1 MADGDLLGSRYEV
14 LRTVSDGRRAKV
26 LQAIDRVHDRLVA
39 LKVFPVSDLDRDEL
53 LTEARALMSIAPHP
67 ALPVVR
73 GDFFTDD
80 GHHYVLVMNWIDGT
94 DLQQVLE
101 EEGDPGLLLEEVIAD
116 LGQVADALDHLH
128 AHEPPIVHGDVKP
141 ANLVRTAA
149 GRVVLVDFDIA
160 GARAGQDRWGTVG
173 FVAPEVMAGDKPGP
187 ASDVFGLAATAVT
200 LLNGRPPSEA
210 PPSYP
215 GIDPAEQGQLARI
228 LRGALATDP
237 ARRPRSAGKLVHS
250 LRGAGRAD
258 QPSGIVALLATEVA
272 DTGRLWDEDPNEM
285 RVAMTRLRDVRDEA
299 VQRGGGRIV
308 TSMNEG
314 DRTIAVFREASSAA
328 LAALDLHDGLARL
341 VLPPGIDV
349 RLRAAIAVGEATLVD
364 GVYTGAV
371 VDLVLRLRSSA
382 GPGMTITTE
391 ATAELLVGLVGPEMS
406 IVPLGKIVTPSLRH
420 GKSIFALT
428 RAGAEGIATMP
439 LHPVVQAADP
449 AVIEAE
455 VSRRALIVAAL
466 QHAGTL
472 MSVTLVGLAVIFR
485 LVLSPEIGLE
495 WVGMLTI
502 ALGSL
507 ASIASFGWCYSSG
520 YLEAQARIAEGRRDR
535 EIEARARDVARER
548 AESRRRLE
556 VGFARLATTDG
567 REGGRVLAALG
578 GGFDGIAELLRRA
591 DGRLSVSMSS
601 LLPNLSDETY
611 RHGMSALS
619 DAVELFESAD
629 GGQRRRLEDDLIEIE
644 ERLVCDIS
652 ADERGRLRDEQR
664 LASHRQLLTR
674 LEESR
679 QRARDLVFEAERCTA
694 ALAEAHIELA
704 SVRAGDT
711 QVDVDAVVR
720 TLQQTIRRVRDVQ
733 DEFRRLGH

>member
-14 LRTVSDGRRAKV
+14 LRTVSQGRRAQV
-26 LQAIDRVHDRLVA
+26 LQAIDLLHGRPVA

-80 GHHYVLVMNWIDGT
+80 GERYVLVMNWIDGT

-101 EEGDPGLLLEEVIAD
+101 EEGHPGLLLEAVIAD
-116 LGQVADALDHLH
+116 LAQVADALDHLH
-128 AHEPPIVHGDVKP
+128 SHEPPIVHGDVKP

-160 GARAGQDRWGTVG
+160 GSRAGDDRWGTVG

-200 LLNGRPPSEA
+200 LLNGRSPSEA
-210 PPSYP
+210 TPSYP
-215 GIDPAEQGQLARI
+215 GIDPAEQGEIARV

-237 ARRPRSAGKLVHS
+237 SRRPRTAGKLVQS
-250 LRGAGRAD
+250 LRGAGRAAH
-258 QPSGIVALLATEVA
+258 PSGVVALLATEVA
-272 DTGRLWDEDPNEM
+272 DTGRLWDEDPEGM
-285 RVAMTRLRDVRDEA
+285 RAAMTRLRDLRDET

-328 LAALDLHDGLARL
+328 LTALDLHDGLARE
-341 VLPPGIDV
+341 VLPPGFDV
-349 RLRAAIAVGEATLVD
+349 RLRSAIAVGEAVLVD

-382 GPGMTITTE
+382 EPGMTLTTE

-406 IVPLGKIVTPSLRH
+406 IVPMGEISTPELRH
-420 GKSIFALT
+420 AKSIFALT
-428 RAGAEGIATMP
+428 RPGAEGSAT
-439 LHPVVQAADP
+439 LRSTPVVQAVDP
-449 AVIEAE
+449 PVTEEAVH
-455 VSRRALIVAAL
+455 RGDLIAAAF
-466 QHAGTL
+466 QHAWTL
-472 MSVTLVGLAVIFR
+472 TALTVTGLAVIFR
-485 LVLSPEIGLE
+485 LVLSPEVGLE
-495 WVGMLTI
+495 WLGTLVM
-502 ALGSL
+502 AVGSL
-507 ASIASFGWCYSSG
+507 ASIASFGWCYASE
-520 YLEAQARIAEGRRDR
+520 YVEAQATIVDGRRER
-535 EIEARARDVARER
+535 EIEARERDVARER
-548 AESRRRLE
+548 AESRRRVE
-556 VGFARLATTDG
+556 VGFSRVATTDG
-567 REGGRVLAALG
+567 RESGRVLTALG
-578 GGFDGIAELLRRA
+578 TEYDLIVTLLRRG
-591 DGRLSVSMSS
+591 DGRQPMAISS

-619 DAVELFESAD
+619 DALELFESAE
-629 GGQRRRLEDDLIEIE
+629 GGQRRRLEADLNEIE
-644 ERLVCDIS
+644 ERLARDVFT
-652 ADERGRLRDEQR
+652 DERGRMRDEQR
-664 LASHRQLLTR
+664 LASHRQLLAR

-704 SVRAGDT
+704 SLRAGDT
-711 QVDVDAVVR
+711 QIDVNAVVQ
-720 TLQQTIRRVRDVQ
+720 TLQQTIRRVRHVQ
-733 DEFRRLGH
+733 DEFRKLGH

>member
-1 MADGDLLGSRYEV
+1 MADGDVLGSRYEV
-14 LRTVSDGRRAKV
+14 LRTVSHGPRAEV
-26 LQAIDRVHDRLVA
+26 LQAIDRLHGRPVA
-39 LKVFPVSDLDRDEL
+39 LKVFPVSDLDRDDL

-80 GHHYVLVMNWIDGT
+80 GDRYVLVMNWIDGM
-94 DLQQVLE
+94 DLQQILE
-101 EEGDPGLLLEEVIAD
+101 QEGDPGLPLEEVIAD
-116 LGQVADALDHLH
+116 LAQVADALDHLH
-128 AHEPPIVHGDVKP
+128 SHEPPIVHGDVKP

-160 GARAGQDRWGTVG
+160 GARSGEDRWGTVG

-200 LLNGRPPSEA
+200 LLNGRPPTEA
-210 PPSYP
+210 TPDYP
-215 GIDPAEQGQLARI
+215 GIDPSEQGQIARV

-237 ARRPRSAGKLVHS
+237 SRRPRSAGKLVQS
-250 LRGAGRAD
+250 LRGASRAA
-258 QPSGIVALLATEVA
+258 QPSGVVTLLATEVA
-272 DTGRLWDEDPNEM
+272 DTGRLWDEDPEGM
-285 RVAMTRLRDVRDEA
+285 RAAMTRLRDLRDDA

-328 LAALDLHDGLARL
+328 LTALDLHDRLAGE
-341 VLPPGIDV
+341 VLPPGFDV
-349 RLRAAIAVGEATLVD
+349 RLRSAIAVGEAVLVD

-382 GPGMTITTE
+382 EPGTTITTE
-391 ATAELLVGLVGPEMS
+391 VTAELLVGLVGTEMS
-406 IVPLGKIVTPSLRH
+406 IVPMGMMTNPSFRH

-428 RAGAEGIATMP
+428 RPGAEGAATLRLNP
-439 LHPVVQAADP
+439 EVQP
-449 AVIEAE
+449 AVAPITENT
-455 VSRRALIVAAL
+455 VSRSALIVGSF

-472 MSVTLVGLAVIFR
+472 LAVTVVGLAVIFR
-485 LVLSPEIGLE
+485 LVLSPEVGLE
-495 WVGMLTI
+495 WVGTLAI
-502 ALGSL
+502 GVGSL
-507 ASIASFGWCYSSG
+507 AAIASFGWRYSSG
-520 YLEAQARIAEGRRDR
+520 YVEAQAMIV
-535 EIEARARDVARER
+535 EARREREGEARERDVARER
-548 AESRRRLE
+548 AETRRRLA
-556 VGFARLATTDG
+556 VGFSRVATTDG
-567 REGGRVLAALG
+567 RECGRVLTALG
-578 GGFDGIAELLRRA
+578 SEYDTIAELLRRGDERQQMA
-591 DGRLSVSMSS
+591 ISS

-619 DAVELFESAD
+619 DALELFESAE
-629 GGQRRRLEDDLIEIE
+629 GGQRRRLEDDVIEIE
-644 ERLVCDIS
+644 DRLSRNVS
-652 ADERGRLRDEQR
+652 ADERGRMRDEQR
-664 LASHRQLLTR
+664 LASHHQLLAR

-711 QVDVDAVVR
+711 QIDVNAVVQ
-720 TLQQTIRRVRDVQ
+720 TLQQTIRRVRNVQ
-733 DEFRRLGH
+733 DEFRKLGH